1 MLLAFNNLEI
11 QKREIKPAS
20 AIDDLDVAGIDVW
33 PRPLPSRAKTP
44 LGITWTFG
52 YLYVKRHR
60 SVFRPL
66 TSAMKPLYSTPVVM
80 KGVEDL
86 EGYYPTPYALKGE
99 V

>member
-20 AIDDLDVAGIDVW
+20 AIEDLDVAGIDVW

-66 TSAMKPLYSTPVVM
+66 TSAMM
-80 KGVEDL
+80 KGVEDQ